1 MSKWMD
7 LSINANKI
15 RQSYF
20 KGFIDISGGGVYLRN
35 DLSMNFFDSE
45 NSTQPKF
52 SIKSDSI
59 QIRDTSGTYYTVPH
73 EKLLF
78 IKDLTQNIETTIN
91 DLTNRT
97 QYITSSGTDVSYVNI
112 SKTLV
117 VSGGAT
123 FNSGLNTIT
132 QDNADNSTLAATTEF
147 VKKQGYALKDSTVLT
162 GTTTIQTAT
171 VNQKFFVTGDTSLN
185 SKLFVFSTSIL
196 NNKLFVTGDVSLNNK
211 LFVAGDVSLNNNLNI
226 GGILT
231 TTTQSNSDSS
241 TKVATTAFV
250 KNQGYAQ
257 LTGANFTGDISL
269 NTRLYVGGDASLNRN
284 LFIAGDVSLNG
295 NLNIGGFIQSVTQ
308 TNSDNSTKVATT
320 AFVKNQGYSTVE
332 SPTFTG
338 IVTIPQTNITNMVVS
353 DVSVNGN
360 LYAVT
365 QANNDNSIK
374 VSTTAF
380 VKNQGYST
388 VESPTFTGTVTLPT
402 ANVSKLLVSG
412 DVSLNSRLYVV
423 GDTSFNGNVAV
434 VGTLTTAT
442 QGNSDNSTKV
452 ATTAFVKNQEY
463 AKLEGANFTGDV
475 TTSSRLYINNDTSLN
490 GNLNVTGEANFISD
504 VTVPTQNIND
514 SSTKVATTAY
524 IKNQGYS
531 KLASPQF
538 TGIPTAPTPI
548 IGTNTTQ
555 IATTQYVRTEIYS
568 FVNTIPDLA
577 SSITQLSDALKNT
590 DASFAT
596 TLSASVGLKSDKE
609 SPTFTGTVS
618 LPTTIV
624 NDTLISYGETTI
636 DNNLI
641 VTYDL
646 SVNGFIKTPT
656 PSLNENSTKVAT
668 TEFVQNQGY
677 AKLSGATFTGDLL
690 VNTKITSTGDSTFN
704 NRLFIGS
711 DASFNANL
719 YVSGNTTLSD
729 EVYILKHL
737 TVSDVSINGN
747 LLVNGNLNAATQSST
762 DNSTKIAT
770 TAFVQ
775 NQGYAKLSG
784 AIFSGD
790 VSFNNNVSVS
800 GNSLLNKLV
809 VNNDSSLNTNLM
821 VGGNITTNGNLIVSN
836 SIYENGL
843 SLESKYAPIASPTFT
858 GTVSGITK
866 SMIDLSNVDNTS
878 DINKPISTA
887 TQSALDLKANI
898 ASPNFTGTTTMV
910 AATISNNM
918 IVLGDISLNGNL
930 SAVTLS
936 STDNSTKVSTTAFVQ
951 NQGYAKLTGANFTSY
966 VNIIGD
972 VSINSNLVV
981 GGDVSLNGNV
991 TIVTPSTNDNSN
1003 KVATTAFVKNQP
1015 FAPLS
1020 NPTFTGTLTAFD
1032 VLIQQNLVSL
1042 SDVSMNGTL
1051 KVGNSIYEKGLSL
1064 ESKYAPIASPTF
1076 TGTVSGVT
1084 KYMID
1089 LSNVD
1094 NTSDINKPISTATQ
1108 SALDLKANIASPNF
1122 TGTTTIVAATIS
1134 NNMNVLGDISLNGN
1148 LNLNGNLSAV
1158 TVDTNNNS
1166 TFVATTA
1173 FVKNQGYAKLTGA
1186 SFTGDI
1192 STTSKLNVTGDVS
1205 MNSKVTVIGDV
1216 SMNSKVTVIGD
1227 VSMNSKVTVIGD
1239 VSMNSKVTFLGDV
1252 SMNSKVTFDGEVSLN
1267 GTTITT
1273 TQLTV
1278 DNSNK
1283 IATTEYVKNQN
1294 YATLQ
1299 SPALTGVP
1307 TAPTVNTAATTTN
1320 QIATTKYVENKI
1332 SEFYSA
1338 ASTETITALNQL
1350 SQALQ
1355 NTDSSFA
1362 TALASQLTLKADKES
1377 PTFNGLVSLPMTNI
1391 SENLHVYGD
1400 LSMNGALYV
1409 DGAIYEYG
1417 NLLSSKYAPI
1427 ASPAFTGTVTG
1438 ITKSMVSLSNVDN
1451 TSDANKPT
1459 STATQT
1465 ILDLKANI
1473 ASPSFIGTLS
1483 TTGNAIIGQNMT
1495 VGGNGAIIG
1504 NLIVSKS
1511 IYENGASLSS
1521 IYAPIASPAFT
1532 GTVTGITKA
1541 MIDLSNVDNTSDANK
1556 PISNATQ
1563 AVLNLKANITSPN
1576 LLGNVSI
1583 SNNLLLSG
1591 DASFNSKLF
1600 VSGDASF
1607 NSKLFVS
1614 GDASFNGKLFVS
1626 GDASFNGNVTSVTQ
1640 NANDNSSKIATTAF
1654 VKSQNQ
1660 AYAQLTGA
1668 NFTGDISLNARLF
1681 VGSDVSMNSKL
1692 FVNNDVSLNSRL
1704 NIANDV
1710 TINKRLFVKNDV
1722 SMNGN
1727 LYVTS
1732 SIYEKGVALESKY
1745 ASAEAP
1751 SFSGTATFERLDI
1764 TLELLVN
1771 ADSKLYGKLDVTDD
1785 VTLSKNV
1792 YVGQSI
1798 YENGTALSSKYAP
1811 IASPTFSGTVSGIT
1825 KSMIDLS
1832 NIDNTSDANKP
1843 LSTATQNALNLKAN
1857 IASPTFTG
1865 IPNAP
1870 TASSETNTTQIA
1882 TTAFVKG
1889 EINNLIDNAP
1899 DGLNTFKELA
1909 LAVNNDASFSNTI
1922 TTNIALKSNI
1932 ASPTFTGI
1940 VTIGTLNITNDLS
1953 LNGNLYANFQDSSIP
1968 STAIK
1973 NLYND
1978 YGQLE
1983 IQCQR
1988 ADIVTFDD
1996 EGFETSLYAGSGG
2009 FIETLYAK
2017 NSDLSLNGNIY
2028 INGNGVSV
2036 ISTDISLNGNLY
2048 VGKNVFMSED
2058 VSINNNLDLSGS
2070 LIAHNNVNVYGIIN
2084 QYTVSLEQG
2093 YIVNYA
2099 NSETTIQSLQ
2109 AQITTLQQQLA
2120 TVLQILSN
2128 NNIQ

>member
-35 DLSMNFFDSE
+35 DLSMNFFDTA

-59 QIRDTSGTYYTVPH
+59 QIRDNTGTYYTISN

-78 IKDLTQNIETTIN
+78 IKDLTQNVETNLN

-97 QYITSSGTDVSYVNI
+97 QYITSGGTDVSNVNI
-112 SKTLV
+112 SKNLV
-117 VSGGAT
+117 VSGDAT
-123 FNSGLNTIT
+123 FNNGLTAVTKDNT
-132 QDNADNSTLAATTEF
+132 DNSTSVATTEF
-147 VKKQGYALKDSTVLT
+147 VKNQGYAVKDSTVLT

-185 SKLFVFSTSIL
+185 SKLFVFSTSTL
-196 NNKLFVTGDVSLNNK
+196 NNKLFVTGDVSLNSK
-211 LFVAGDVSLNNNLNI
+211 LFVAGDVSLNSNVNI
-226 GGILT
+226 GGVLT

-269 NTRLYVGGDASLNRN
+269 NTRLFIGGDASLNSN
-284 LFIAGDVSLNG
+284 LFIAGDLSLNG
-295 NLNIGGFIQSVTQ
+295 NMKINGNLIVVTQ

-320 AFVKNQGYSTVE
+320 AFVKNQGYSTIE

-338 IVTIPQTNITNMVVS
+338 TVTIPQTNITNMVVS

-360 LYAVT
+360 LYVIT
-365 QANNDNSIK
+365 QSNNDNSIK
-374 VSTTAF
+374 VATTAF

-388 VESPTFTGTVTLPT
+388 IESPTFTGTVTVPI
-402 ANVSKLLVSG
+402 ANVSTLLVSG
-412 DVSLNSRLYVV
+412 DVSLNSRLYIL
-423 GDTSFNGNVAV
+423 GDTSFNGNVNI
-434 VGTLTTAT
+434 GGILTTAT
-442 QGNSDNSTKV
+442 QGNSDNSIRV

-463 AKLEGANFTGDV
+463 AQLVGANFTGDI
-475 TTSSRLYINNDTSLN
+475 TTSSRLYVTDDTSLN
-490 GNLNVTGEANFISD
+490 GKLNVLGEANFTSD
-504 VTVPTQNIND
+504 VTVPTQSIND
-514 SSTKVATTAY
+514 SSTKVATTAFV
-524 IKNQGYS
+524 KNQGYS

-538 TGIPTAPTPI
+538 TGIPTAPTPAV
-548 IGTNTTQ
+548 GTTSTQ
-555 IATTQYVRTEIYS
+555 IATTQYVRTEIIS
-568 FVNTIPDLA
+568 FINSIPDA
-577 SSITQLSDALKNT
+577 FDAINQLSEALSNT
-590 DASFAT
+590 DASFAA
-596 TLSASVGLKSDKE
+596 TLSASVGLKADKE
-609 SPTFTGTVS
+609 SPTFTGTVT
-618 LPTTIV
+618 LPTTII
-624 NDTLISYGETTI
+624 NDTLTAYGETTI

-656 PSLNENSTKVAT
+656 PSLNDSSTKVAT
-668 TEFVQNQGY
+668 TSYVQNQGY
-677 AKLSGATFTGDLL
+677 AKLSGATFTGDLA
-690 VNTKITSTGDSTFN
+690 VNTKISSTGDAIFN

-711 DASFNANL
+711 DASLNANL

-729 EVYILKHL
+729 EVHILKHL
-737 TVSDVSINGN
+737 TVSDASINGN
-747 LLVNGNLNAATQSST
+747 LLIIGNLNATTQSSN
-762 DNSTKIAT
+762 DNTTKVAT
-770 TAFVQ
+770 TEFVQ

-790 VSFNNNVSVS
+790 VSFNNNVSIS

-809 VNNDSSLNTNLM
+809 VNNDTSLNSNVV
-821 VGGNITTNGNLIVSN
+821 VGGNITTNGNLIVTG
-836 SIYENGL
+836 SIYENGVSLGSKYAPIASPTFTGTVSGITKSMIDL
-843 SLESKYAPIASPTFT
+843 SNVDNTSDLNKPISSATQTALDLKSNIASPIFTGTTTMSVAIVSQNMSLAGDLSLNGNLNLNGNLTAVTLSSNDNSTKVATTAFVQNQGYAKLSGANFTSYVNIIGDVSINSNLVVGGDVSLNGNITIVTPSTNDNSNKVATTAFVKNQPFAPLANPTFTGTLTASEVLIQQNLVSLSDVSMNGTLKVGNSIYEKGVTLESKYAPIASPTFT

-878 DINKPISTA
+878 DMNKPISTA
-887 TQSALDLKANI
+887 TQTALDLKANI
-898 ASPNFTGTTTMV
+898 ASPIFTGTTTMST
-910 AATISNNM
+910 ATISNNM
-918 IVLGDISLNGNL
+918 S
-930 SAVTLS
+930 
-936 STDNSTKVSTTAFVQ
+936 
-951 NQGYAKLTGANFTSY
+951 
-966 VNIIGD
+966 
-972 VSINSNLVV
+972 
-981 GGDVSLNGNV
+981 
-991 TIVTPSTNDNSN
+991 
-1003 KVATTAFVKNQP
+1003 
-1015 FAPLS
+1015 
-1020 NPTFTGTLTAFD
+1020 
-1032 VLIQQNLVSL
+1032 
-1042 SDVSMNGTL
+1042 
-1051 KVGNSIYEKGLSL
+1051 
-1064 ESKYAPIASPTF
+1064 
-1076 TGTVSGVT
+1076 
-1084 KYMID
+1084 
-1089 LSNVD
+1089 
-1094 NTSDINKPISTATQ
+1094 
-1108 SALDLKANIASPNF
+1108 
-1122 TGTTTIVAATIS
+1122 
-1134 NNMNVLGDISLNGN
+1134 VLGDISLNGN
-1148 LNLNGNLSAV
+1148 LNLNGNLIAV
-1158 TVDTNNNS
+1158 TIDTNDNS
-1166 TFVATTA
+1166 SFVATTA
-1173 FVKNQGYAKLTGA
+1173 FVKNQGYAKLSGA

-1205 MNSKVTVIGDV
+1205 LNSKVTIVGDI
-1216 SMNSKVTVIGD
+1216 SMNSKVTF
-1227 VSMNSKVTVIGD
+1227 SED
-1239 VSMNSKVTFLGDV
+1239 VSMNSKVTFV
-1252 SMNSKVTFDGEVSLN
+1252 GEVELN

-1273 TQLTV
+1273 TQLTA
-1278 DNSNK
+1278 DNSKK

-1299 SPALTGVP
+1299 SPAFSGVP
-1307 TAPTVNTAATTTN
+1307 TAPTVNTSATTSN
-1320 QIATTKYVENKI
+1320 QLATTKYVENKI
-1332 SEFYSA
+1332 TEFYSA
-1338 ASTETITALNQL
+1338 ASTETINALNQL

-1362 TALASQLTLKADKES
+1362 TALASQLTLKADIQS

-1391 SENLHVYGD
+1391 SENLHVDGD
-1400 LSMNGALYV
+1400 LSMNGTLYV
-1409 DGAIYEYG
+1409 DGPVYEYG

-1427 ASPAFTGTVTG
+1427 ASPTFTGTVSG
-1438 ITKSMVSLSNVDN
+1438 ITKSMINLSNVDN
-1451 TSDANKPT
+1451 TSDADKPI
-1459 STATQT
+1459 STTTQT
-1465 ILDLKANI
+1465 AIDLKANI
-1473 ASPSFIGTLS
+1473 ASPSFTGRIS
-1483 TTGNAIIGQNMT
+1483 TTGNAVITQNIT

-1511 IYENGASLSS
+1511 IYENGSSLSS
-1521 IYAPIASPAFT
+1521 IYAPIESPTFT
-1532 GTVTGITKA
+1532 GTVTGITKS

-1556 PISNATQ
+1556 PISTATQ
-1563 AVLNLKANITSPN
+1563 TALEVKANITSPN

-1583 SNNLLLSG
+1583 SNNLLLT
-1591 DASFNSKLF
+1591 
-1600 VSGDASF
+1600 
-1607 NSKLFVS
+1607 

-1626 GDASFNGNVTSVTQ
+1626 GDVSLNGNVTGVTQ
-1640 NANDNSSKIATTAF
+1640 NANDNSTKIATTAF

-1668 NFTGDISLNARLF
+1668 NFTGDISLNARLLV
-1681 VGSDVSMNSKL
+1681 VGDVSMNSKL
-1692 FVNNDVSLNSRL
+1692 FVTSDVSLNNRV
-1704 NIANDV
+1704 NIGNDV
-1710 TINKRLFVKNDV
+1710 TMNKRLFVKNDV

-1745 ASAEAP
+1745 AFAEAP
-1751 SFSGTATFERLDI
+1751 SFSGTATFERVDV

-1771 ADSKLYGKLDVTDD
+1771 ADSKMYGKLDVTDD
-1785 VTLSKNV
+1785 VTMSKNL

-1811 IASPTFSGTVSGIT
+1811 IASPTFTGTVSGIT

-1832 NIDNTSDANKP
+1832 NVDNTSDANKP
-1843 LSTATQNALNLKAN
+1843 VSTATQTALDLKAN

-1865 IPNAP
+1865 TPNAP
-1870 TASSETNTTQIA
+1870 TASSGTNTTQIA

-1899 DGLNTFKELA
+1899 DGLNTLKELA
-1909 LAVNNDASFSNTI
+1909 LAINNDASFSNTI

-1940 VTIGTLNITNDLS
+1940 VSIGTLNITNDLS
-1953 LNGNLYANFQDSSIP
+1953 LNSNLVVGGDVSLNGNLYANFPTSSIP

-2009 FIETLYAK
+2009 YIETLYAK

-2028 INGNGVSV
+2028 INGNGISV
-2036 ISTDISLNGNLY
+2036 ISTDTSLNGNLNI
-2048 VGKNVFMSED
+2048 GKNLFISQD

-2084 QYTVSLEQG
+2084 QYTVSLDQG

-2120 TVLQILSN
+2120 NVLQILSN